1 MAPGRS
7 SELKNSVNSLMA
19 PNSGSS
25 NPSSLWN
32 TAMAGIPS
40 SIGYLFRSI
49 SSAWTDSTPTGR
61 NSSCSLVVT
70 SDIGGATKNK
80 AIITPIQIRI
90 VITAD
95 LILLYG

>member
-1 MAPGRS
+1 MTPGRS
-7 SELKNSVNSLMA
+7 PELKNSVNSVIA
-19 PNSGSS
+19 PNSSSS
-25 NPSSLWN
+25 NPSSLLN

-40 SIGYLFRSI
+40 SIGYLSRKTPR
-49 SSAWTDSTPTGR
+49 ALTDSTPTGK

-80 AIITPIQIRI
+80 AIITPIQMRI

-95 LILLYG
+95 LILL